1 MILNFDP
8 HQVAPTLLAFL
19 KRLVLQHRLLPL
31 MPSAT
36 YFLSTATKSRQKMPL
51 SNAEGLGTAQSAFVI
66 ARQETACKVG
76 CKMDVG
82 CETALRAVRDGFV

>member
-1 MILNFDP
+1 MIGVGPPNSS
-8 HQVAPTLLAFL
+8 APTLLTFL
-19 KRLVLQHRLLPL
+19 KRLVLQHRLLAS

-66 ARQETACKVG
+66 ARHETACKVG
-76 CKMDVG
+76 CQMDIG
-82 CETALRAVRDGFV
+82 CETALRAVRDGFR